1 MSQQPDVSYSPEVI
15 TSCVWDAIKGL
26 PGIADLHRTPL
37 QSIGERVH
45 LEQSGP
51 VRLATSEGRIVLDV
65 YITVRPGARVPSLVA
80 ALRTEVGAYLERM
93 TGIRPD
99 TINVHVDD
107 IVWDD
112 PPAQ

>member
-1 MSQQPDVSYSPEVI
+1 MSQQPEVSYSPEVI

-26 PGIADLHRTPL
+26 PGIADLHRSAL

-45 LEQSGP
+45 LEHNGP
-51 VRLATSEGRIVLDV
+51 VRLATDEGRIVLDV
-65 YITVRPGARVPSLVA
+65 CITLRPDARVPALVA

-99 TINVHVDD
+99 AINVHVDD

-112 PPAQ
+112 LPTP